1 MLWTNEA
8 IESLKP
14 TSTFAKLASRSY
26 ILSEIR
32 LRINTILN
40 MQRKGRFR
48 WECMPDFNIAWKTKP
63 WIQYEAY
70 LNEMKRL
77 TDQNKMRI

>member
-32 LRINTILN
+32 LRINTICSERVGSAGSACPTLTLPGKLSHGFN
-40 MQRKGRFR
+40 MR
-48 WECMPDFNIAWKTKP
+48 PI
-63 WIQYEAY
+63 
-70 LNEMKRL
+70 
-77 TDQNKMRI
+77 